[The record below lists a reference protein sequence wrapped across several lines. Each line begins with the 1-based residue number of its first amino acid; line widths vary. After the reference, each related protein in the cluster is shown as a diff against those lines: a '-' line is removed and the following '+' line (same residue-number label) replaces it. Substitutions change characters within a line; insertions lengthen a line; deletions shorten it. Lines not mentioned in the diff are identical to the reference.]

1 MIIDKETEIIINA
14 KTFKHYKKHGYVF
27 LKVRDTIR
35 IKVEHLTLNS
45 HHKILC
51 SCDCCGFE
59 TLITFGNYN
68 KYIKKDLDNKYTCK
82 KCNIVKRKNS
92 CLKKYG
98 TEFSSQNNDIKKKVK
113 QTMLDRNIKF
123 FWCRG
128 DEIKNRIFELYG
140 VTHISKD
147 NDIKKKKV
155 ETCLKNYG
163 VEYPSQNRKI
173 KEKQEQTC
181 LKNYGVKYPSQNYKI
196 HEKQQKS
203 AHSLK
208 YHSSGL
214 FYRGTYEKDFIDF
227 CILNNIQIKNVKK
240 GIKYIFKNKDKIYFP
255 DFYYEPLNL
264 IIEIK
269 SSYTYECEL
278 ENNIIKKEAVINNG
292 LNFIFIINKNY
303 EDFQQFIYQNHC

>member
-1 MIIDKETEIIINA
+1 ML
-14 KTFKHYKKHGYVF
+14 KHLNIKKYGYVF
-27 LKVRDTIR
+27 YKVGDTIK
-35 IKVEHLTLNS
+35 IKVEHLTSNS

-51 SCDCCGFE
+51 SCDYCGFE

-68 KYIKKDLDNKYTCK
+68 KYIKRDLDNKYTCK

-92 CLKKYG
+92 CLLKYG

-113 QTMLDRNIKF
+113 QTMSDRNIKF

-128 DEIKNRIFELYG
+128 EEYENRIFELYG

-163 VEYPSQNRKI
+163 VEYPSQN
-173 KEKQEQTC
+173 
-181 LKNYGVKYPSQNYKI
+181 YKI
-196 HEKQQKS
+196 YEKQQKS
-203 AHSLK
+203 AYSLK
-208 YHSSGL
+208 YHPSGL
-214 FYRGTYEKDFIDF
+214 SYRGTYEKDFINF
-227 CILNNIQIKNVKK
+227 CILNNIQIENINK
-240 GIKYIFKNKDKIYFP
+240 GIKYTFINKDKIYFP

-278 ENNIIKKEAVINNG
+278 DNNITKKEAVINNG
-292 LNFIFIINKNY
+292 FNFIFIINKNY
-303 EDFQQFIYQNHC
+303 EDFQQLINYLH